1 MQITPAVLF
10 LNAISNVP
18 AQGGVPPQAQ
28 TQAPEVAKQAQA
40 AQTGADNG
48 VPGRT
53 NAAAQLP
60 AIAPRGSFID
70 ITV

>member
-18 AQGGVPPQAQ
+18 AQGRVPPQAQ
-28 TQAPEVAKQAQA
+28 TQAPEVAKQTQA
-40 AQTGADNG
+40 AQTGANNG

-53 NAAAQLP
+53 NAPAQP
-60 AIAPRGSFID
+60 SANAPRGSIVD

>member
-18 AQGGVPPQAQ
+18 AQGRVPPQAQ

-40 AQTGADNG
+40 TQTGAHNG
-48 VPGRT
+48 VTGRA
-53 NAAAQLP
+53 NAEAQPP
-60 AIAPRGSFID
+60 ANAPRGSVID

>member
-18 AQGGVPPQAQ
+18 AQGPVPPQAQ

-40 AQTGADNG
+40 AQAGARNG
-48 VPGRT
+48 VPGGA
-53 NAAAQLP
+53 NAEAQPP
-60 AIAPRGSFID
+60 ANAPRGSLID

>member
-1 MQITPAVLF
+1 MHITPAVLF

-40 AQTGADNG
+40 AQTGANNG
-48 VPGRT
+48 VPGRA
-53 NAAAQLP
+53 NAEAPPAAN
-60 AIAPRGSFID
+60 APRGSFID

>member
-18 AQGGVPPQAQ
+18 AQGRVPPQAQ
-28 TQAPEVAKQAQA
+28 TQAPEVAKQTQA
-40 AQTGADNG
+40 AQAGANNG
-48 VPGRT
+48 VPGRA
-53 NAAAQLP
+53 NAEAQPL
-60 AIAPRGSFID
+60 ANAPRGSIID